1 MALILLTSRFLSVIF
16 PPLFFFNLP
25 TELPASGLSVFR
37 VMLGQQFGRAEKL
50 IFLPDSL
57 K

>member
-1 MALILLTSRFLSVIF
+1 MALILLTSKFLSVIF
-16 PPLFFFNLP
+16 PPCFFFNLP

-37 VMLGQQFGRAEKL
+37 VMLGQQLGRAEKL